1 MKTVF
6 CGIELQSPLILGS
19 GPLSYGAEGLI
30 AAHNAHAGAVVTKT
44 IRDEAALN
52 PVNHMAL
59 DSPSS
64 MINCEKWS
72 DYEPQRWIDREI
84 PMAKRAGVIV
94 IASIGHTPEEAARWV
109 PKVVQA
115 GCDMIE
121 LVSYEQETLIP
132 MLDVARSLTDKPVIV
147 KLSPNWPDPL
157 SCAIEAEAHGADA
170 ITAMDSLGP
179 VLRIDIERARP
190 LLGGKNG
197 QGWLTGSAIRPLVLR
212 HVAEISSA
220 VSIPVIGLGGVMKA
234 EDGIEML
241 LAGASL
247 IGVCSACIL
256 KGIGYLT
263 TLEKNIDKL
272 ISSLGYGRYET
283 AIGAALKKLP
293 GEDQLGEL
301 AFEFDQDRCNGCRRC
316 VTVCPY
322 GSRSLEDGQMKLDQ
336 ESCRSCGLCA
346 SVCPTGALSIS

>member
-1 MKTVF
+1 MKMRF

-19 GPLSYGAEGLI
+19 GPLSYGAEGMI
-30 AAHNAHAGAVVTKT
+30 AAHKAHAGAVVTKT

-52 PVNHMAL
+52 PINHMAL
-59 DSPSS
+59 NTPTS
-64 MINCEKWS
+64 MVNCEKWS

-84 PMAKRAGVIV
+84 PLAKQAGVTV
-94 IASIGHTPEEAARWV
+94 IASIGHTPQEAARWIPGV
-109 PKVVQA
+109 IEA

-121 LVSYEQETLIP
+121 LVSYEQETIIP
-132 MLDVARSLTDKPVIV
+132 MLDVARKLTDRPVIV

-179 VLRIDIERARP
+179 VLRIDITSATP

-197 QGWLTGSAIRPLVLR
+197 QGWLTGSAIRPLIIR
-212 HVAEISSA
+212 HVAEISQT

-241 LAGASL
+241 LAGASA

-256 KGIGYLT
+256 KGIGYLE
-263 TLEKNIDKL
+263 TLERKVDEL
-272 ISSLGYGRYET
+272 VSSLGYGRYEKV
-283 AIGAALKKLP
+283 IGAALKNLQNQ
-293 GEDQLGEL
+293 EQLGEL
-301 AFEFDQDRCNGCRRC
+301 QFEFTPERCTACNRC
-316 VTVCPY
+316 VLVCPY
-322 GSRSLEDGQMKLDQ
+322 DSRSLENGKMGLDRKT
-336 ESCRSCGLCA
+336 CRSCGLCA
-346 SVCPTGALSIS
+346 SVCPTAALRIT